1 MRSYNEITYR
11 YLKGQKKRTLLTIIG
26 IILSVAL
33 ITSIGTM
40 VVSAREMMIKNE
52 IKSNGDYHAI
62 FLDISRDKIGNI
74 KNYVG
79 VDSSGVISKIGTAIL
94 AEISQDERQQ
104 SPEAPPY
111 RYLDIRGYDKAAFDI
126 LPITLK
132 EGRLPKNEGEIVLEY
147 WVPDYMPSSPKI
159 GDVITLPIGIRLDEE
174 GNELPPNTWS
184 DKETF
189 EERDVRKYTIV
200 GFSQPRLAWVG
211 QYMTKGITFIDSNS
225 LLSDDSYNVY
235 VKMDSVRGVHKRTE
249 EMAQALDLPQS
260 IGDDGQP
267 GYGIEYN
274 KASKAMPKV

>member
-79 VDSSGVISKIGTAIL
+79 VDNSGVISKIGTAIL

-147 WVPDYMPSSPKI
+147 WVPDY
-159 GDVITLPIGIRLDEE
+159 
-174 GNELPPNTWS
+174 
-184 DKETF
+184 
-189 EERDVRKYTIV
+189 
-200 GFSQPRLAWVG
+200 
-211 QYMTKGITFIDSNS
+211 
-225 LLSDDSYNVY
+225 
-235 VKMDSVRGVHKRTE
+235 
-249 EMAQALDLPQS
+249 
-260 IGDDGQP
+260 
-267 GYGIEYN
+267 
-274 KASKAMPKV
+274 